1 MTRKVF
7 YSFHFDN
14 DAWRAGQVRNIGVV
28 DGSEPVKGKRWED
41 VKSKSEKD
49 IKEWINNNLK
59 DKSCLVVLIGEETS
73 ERKWVSYE
81 IETAW
86 NLGKAVCGIYIH
98 KLKNR
103 DGNISKEG
111 NNPFN
116 NFTVGDKKLS
126 SIAPVF
132 KSPYTDSKDVYADI
146 EKNIENLIEKA
157 ISIRN

>member
-1 MTRKVF
+1 M
-7 YSFHFDN
+7 D
-14 DAWRAGQVRNIGVV
+14 
-28 DGSEPVKGKRWED
+28 
-41 VKSKSEKD
+41 
-49 IKEWINNNLK
+49 NNNLK

>member
-1 MTRKVF
+1 MNGDQIMNNTG
-7 YSFHFDN
+7 SFNEYILSDL
-14 DAWRAGQVRNIGVV
+14 
-28 DGSEPVKGKRWED
+28 
-41 VKSKSEKD
+41 KSEKD